1 MVVYNFKKM
10 TTVPTA
16 TDFLDIVLSQTQRK
30 TPTVVH
36 PGYNIVCASGSFT
49 CARSSTCRTPA
60 TRS

>member
-36 PGYNIVCASGSFT
+36 PG
-49 CARSSTCRTPA
+49 
-60 TRS
+60 